1 MLQDTIAGISTAMGE
16 GAISI
21 VRLSGDDA
29 LTIANKVFKGKDLT
43 QVPTHTIHYGHL
55 IDFETEMKI
64 DEVLISIMKAPR
76 TFTAEDVVEINC
88 HGGILVTNKVLEILL
103 RAGARLAEPGEF
115 TKRAFLNGRIDLA
128 QAESIMDIIHAKS
141 EESLSLAL
149 NGLDGRVS
157 QLIKNLREHVL
168 NIIAQIEVNIDY
180 PEYDDVEEMTNDV
193 LLPKAR
199 DIKVEMEKLLDTAK
213 TGKIL
218 RDGIKTV
225 IIGRPN
231 VGKSSLLNQLMRE
244 EKAIVTNIAGTT
256 RDVVEGFINVGGITL
271 NLIDTAGI
279 RDTEEIVEAIGVEK
293 SRKLINEAE
302 LILLVLNSNETLTDD
317 DRELLT
323 LTEGKKRLVI
333 LNKTDLD
340 QKIEHEELPASI
352 KSSMIAEN
360 GIEIIEPT
368 IKAMFVIGDIK
379 AKDMTYLSNARH
391 IAKLN
396 IAINSI
402 TDAINAM
409 EDGMLID
416 MVEIDIKNAWYTLGE
431 ILGEEIG
438 DSLIDELFSKFCLGK

>member
-279 RDTEEIVEAIGVEK
+279 RDTEDIVEAIGVEK

-302 LILLVLNSNETLTDD
+302 LILLVLNSNETLTED

-333 LNKTDLD
+333 LNKTDLE

-352 KSSMIAEN
+352 KTSMIAEN
-360 GIEIIEPT
+360 GIEIIEQT
-368 IKAMFVIGDIK
+368 IKAMFEIGDIK

>member
-1 MLQDTIAGISTAMGE
+1 MLHDTIATISTAMGE

-21 VRLSGDDA
+21 VRLTGDDA
-29 LTIANKVFKGKDLT
+29 LHIANEVFKGKDLT
-43 QVPTHTIHYGHL
+43 QVSSHTIHYGHL
-55 IDFETEMKI
+55 IDIETQAAI
-64 DEVLISIMKAPR
+64 DEVLVSVMKAPR

-88 HGGILVTNKVLEILL
+88 HGGILVTNKVLESVL

-128 QAESIMDIIHAKS
+128 QAESIMDIIHAKT
-141 EESLSLAL
+141 EESLTLAM

-157 QLIKNLREHVL
+157 NLIKHLRSNVL
-168 NIIAQIEVNIDY
+168 DIIAQIEVNIDY
-180 PEYDDVEEMTNDV
+180 PEYDDVEEMTQDI

-199 DIKVEMEKLLDTAK
+199 VIKHEMEQLLQTAK

-256 RDVVEGFINVGGITL
+256 RDVVEGFINVGGVML

-279 RDTEEIVEAIGVEK
+279 RETNDIVEAIGVEK
-293 SRKLINEAE
+293 SRKLIEEAE
-302 LILLVLNSNETLTDD
+302 LILLVLNSNEKLTED
-317 DRELLT
+317 DRELLR
-323 LTEGKKRLVI
+323 LTENKKRLVI
-333 LNKTDLD
+333 LNKNDLE
-340 QKIEHEELPASI
+340 QKIERHELSDVIET
-352 KSSMIAEN
+352 SMIADN
-360 GIEIIEPT
+360 GIEIIEKT
-368 IKAMFVIGDIK
+368 IKSLFEIGDIQ

-391 IAKLN
+391 IAKLKL
-396 IAINSI
+396 AIQSI
-402 TDAINAM
+402 TDSISAL

-416 MVEIDIKNAWYTLGE
+416 MVEIDIKQAWYTLGE